1 MRVGAKPKHVHDAG
15 RPSGRNTTLEDAT
28 PRSRGIVTDVSDLNE
43 LRDRM
48 RAFTTERD
56 WEQFHD
62 PKSLVLALVGEVG
75 ELSELFQWLPAD
87 KAKVL
92 AADEPLRTRAAE
104 ELSDVLLYLLRL
116 ADVLGIDLGQAADAK
131 MNASEKR
138 FPTSEVHGVAPP
150 KT

>member
-1 MRVGAKPKHVHDAG
+1 MPKHVHDAG
-15 RPSGRNTTLEDAT
+15 RPSGRNTTLEDTAPQT
-28 PRSRGIVTDVSDLNE
+28 RGIVTDVSDLE
-43 LRDRM
+43 ALRDRM
-48 RAFTTERD
+48 RTFAAERD

-87 KAKVL
+87 KAKAL
-92 AADEPLRTRAAE
+92 AADEPLHTRAAE
-104 ELSDVLLYLLRL
+104 ELSDVLLYLIRL
-116 ADVLGIDLGQAADAK
+116 ADILDIDLRQAADAK
-131 MNASEKR
+131 MNASEQR